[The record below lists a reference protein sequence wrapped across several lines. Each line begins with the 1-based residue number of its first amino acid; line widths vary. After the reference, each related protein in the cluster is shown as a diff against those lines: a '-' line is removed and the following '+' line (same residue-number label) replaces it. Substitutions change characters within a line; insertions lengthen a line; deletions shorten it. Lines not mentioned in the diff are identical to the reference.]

1 MLRNE
6 WKFLGFLQMEDSQLR
21 DFGSRVNK
29 PGHSSMVMGG
39 GSCVIYFKQKDTS
52 ADASRRQA
60 DTETLTNHMTCGHR
74 PGRAP
79 DAIAAHACG
88 HHHFQKLYAVFI
100 CQIRLQLN
108 TSISDSFSLFNI

>member
-1 MLRNE
+1 
-6 WKFLGFLQMEDSQLR
+6 MEIFGISPDGRLPVERFWLPSEQTRSQQHG
-21 DFGSRVNK
+21 D
-29 PGHSSMVMGG
+29 GG
-39 GSCVIYFKQKDTS
+39 GVSCVIYFKQKDTS
-52 ADASRRQA
+52 ADASQRQA

-88 HHHFQKLYAVFI
+88 HHHFQKLYAAFI